1 MKRFLERVKKIAV
14 TSFSAKWWNPLCWLA
29 VLLLPLVGVVCGLA
43 GGLLTGFLLGY
54 EKGLDRASDKLHE
67 IIAKLP

>member
-14 TSFSAKWWNPLCWLA
+14 TSFSAK
-29 VLLLPLVGVVCGLA
+29 LLPLVGVVCGLA